1 MLRELNN
8 KLISQPTINN
18 ILNNPGCYLFKDKTG
33 AIIYVGKAQNLK
45 KRVSSYFPSSPDNY
59 FHQQIHSFNTIIT
72 NNVKEA
78 LILEQNL
85 IKKYQPRFNV
95 LLKDNHYYPYLE
107 ITGGE
112 NPRYKVVRK
121 INLTSPNEY
130 CGPFPD
136 GSKAREILQL
146 LERLFPLA
154 KCKEVRKFFHG
165 QTQEIKQKIKNSLR
179 KNITNLAFEIAH
191 KEKKILDNID
201 FFTSQQNIEFGKE
214 ENCDF
219 FGIYQ
224 QEKVMAFYL
233 LIYRYGKL
241 VATDEA
247 AFPIW
252 GNQAEIVETYL
263 YQFYQNNLPPQILY
277 ISQKLPGIELL
288 AEELGFACKS
298 PQRGRKKEFQQVNKS
313 QALTEISRFLAITAP
328 NYLECLDISNLYKQD
343 IVAGFLTFINGEK
356 NLLKSKLYKLAKT
369 EQESDIA
376 RIKTACR
383 LHYQKYS
390 PEKMPDLIIVDGGKE
405 QVKAVQQVLQE
416 LKLKAPV
423 IGLVKDENHR
433 TAKIIT
439 NELKELDFGKNERIK
454 NFLTNCQEEVHQNVY
469 RNIPFNE
476 KEYNNLTNLLI
487 FPQSHQE
494 QKSLEKINSI
504 LFPDLPDNPSNLE
517 TEITRLK
524 ITDLII
530 QIPNKKNELEKAVN
544 NTKNKLNKAEK
555 YLLEK
560 LLQEHLKS
568 LSTENSNSEELTELK
583 EILTEKLNKVEIET
597 ILVKQKELREL
608 EKHLKNLQERIE
620 IEEPC
625 EKPFKSNVKGYCE
638 QHGCHVCDYVNLKG
652 KYQNPPRDF
661 KLDFGTKEEVCSS
674 NCKIKAESEHCKEEI
689 KKLEEKKKKLLQ
701 EIEDKSQE
709 LTREIKSVFA
719 PFYEKIK
726 EAKEKLYYLK
736 TKTVKKEYQYNDY
749 QFIIV
754 CRSSI
759 ASSKKYKDI
768 EEQNQKNNI
777 PECKKCQLRREQPT
791 TFPAGYE
798 GPPVNNDNNTPSQ
811 DGSPTPSD
819 NSGNGNDTPTTL
831 SDNSP
836 LTQVDDNKN
845 NNQPTKSQKPTSP
858 DNSSNRKSKAD
869 TTTNQFQPIIKYS
882 I

>member
-298 PQRGRKKEFQQVNKS
+298 PQRGRKKEVIN
-313 QALTEISRFLAITAP
+313 LAQTNAQ
-328 NYLECLDISNLYKQD
+328 QD

-454 NFLTNCQEEVHQNVY
+454 NFLTNCQEEVH
-469 RNIPFNE
+469 
-476 KEYNNLTNLLI
+476 L
-487 FPQSHQE
+487 
-494 QKSLEKINSI
+494 
-504 LFPDLPDNPSNLE
+504 
-517 TEITRLK
+517 
-524 ITDLII
+524 
-530 QIPNKKNELEKAVN
+530 N

-819 NSGNGNDTPTTL
+819 NSGNAQII
-831 SDNSP
+831 P
-836 LTQVDDNKN
+836 LTANLRLIPQLINF
-845 NNQPTKSQKPTSP
+845 NQ
-858 DNSSNRKSKAD
+858 
-869 TTTNQFQPIIKYS
+869 
-882 I
+882 